1 MINYE
6 NNLKESINILVLLQI
21 IKCATDDLLIYQ
33 STLFSQMTI
42 LVVYIIT
49 LLNKKVNKLK
59 KLKGGNFSGE
69 KN

>member
-6 NNLKESINILVLLQI
+6 NNLKELINILALLQI

-33 STLFSQMTI
+33 PTLFSQMTI
-42 LVVYIIT
+42 LVVYIIM

-59 KLKGGNFSGE
+59 
-69 KN
+69 

>member
-33 STLFSQMTI
+33 STLFSQITI
-42 LVVYIIT
+42 LVVYIIM
-49 LLNKKVNKLK
+49 LLNEKVNKLK
-59 KLKGGNFSGE
+59 
-69 KN
+69 

>member
-59 KLKGGNFSGE
+59 QLKGGNFSGE

>member
-6 NNLKESINILVLLQI
+6 NNLKELINILALLQI

-33 STLFSQMTI
+33 STLFSQITI

-59 KLKGGNFSGE
+59 
-69 KN
+69 

>member
-6 NNLKESINILVLLQI
+6 NNLKELINILALLQI

-42 LVVYIIT
+42 LVVYIIM

-59 KLKGGNFSGE
+59 
-69 KN
+69 